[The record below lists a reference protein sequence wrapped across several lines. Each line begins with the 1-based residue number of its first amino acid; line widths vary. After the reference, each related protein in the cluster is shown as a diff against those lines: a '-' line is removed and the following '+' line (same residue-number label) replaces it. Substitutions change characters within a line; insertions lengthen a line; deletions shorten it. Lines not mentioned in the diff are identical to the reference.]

1 MSDGVRMNTLYVLT
15 EGAYLHRDHLSLIV
29 EVERER
35 KLSVPIH
42 HLSSVALFGSV
53 MASPGAMELCADAGV
68 ALTFLSTTGRLVA
81 RVDAPMSGNV
91 LLRREQYR
99 QADQPSA
106 CAKLAKQFVAG
117 KIRNARQVIQ
127 RAARESDVAEDT
139 TRLDVT
145 AARLANTLGALER
158 SEGLD
163 SIRGHEGDAARAYFE
178 AFSAMVRHQRETFAM
193 RQRSRRPPLDPL
205 NALLSFLY
213 ALLLHDCV
221 AALTVVGLDPSVGF
235 LHEDRPGRPS
245 LALDL
250 MEEFRPLTADRLVL
264 SLVNRRQVEPGG
276 FQTRDGGAV
285 EMNEATRRAVVEAYQ
300 ARKQEEVTHPVLE
313 QTIRVAELPFAQAR
327 LLARCL
333 RGDLPAYP
341 PCFLK

>member
-1 MSDGVRMNTLYVLT
+1 MSDGVRLNTLYVLT
-15 EGAYLHRDHLSLIV
+15 EGAYLHRDHLCLIV

-42 HLSSVALFGSV
+42 HVSSVALFGSV

-81 RVDAPMSGNV
+81 RVDAPGSGNV
-91 LLRREQYR
+91 LLRREQHR
-99 QADQPSA
+99 QADQPA
-106 CAKLAKQFVAG
+106 VCAKLAKQFVAG
-117 KIRNARQVIQ
+117 KVRNARQVIQ

-139 TRLDVT
+139 ARLD
-145 AARLANTLGALER
+145 AASHRLARALGALEPAT
-158 SEGLD
+158 D
-163 SIRGHEGDAARAYFE
+163 CDVIRGHEGDAARAYFE
-178 AFSAMVRHQRETFAM
+178 VFSAMVRQGRETFAM
-193 RQRSRRPPLDPL
+193 EQRNRRPPLDPV
-205 NALLSFLY
+205 NALLSFVY

-221 AALTVVGLDPSVGF
+221 AALTTVGLDPSVGF

-250 MEEFRPLTADRLVL
+250 MEEFRPLIADRLAL
-264 SLVNRRQVEPGG
+264 SLINRKQVEAGG
-276 FQTRDGGAV
+276 FVKRDGGAV
-285 EMNEATRRAVVEAYQ
+285 EMSDATRRTVIEAYQ
-300 ARKQEEVTHPVLE
+300 ARKQEEVTHPALE
-313 QTIRVAELPFAQAR
+313 QTVRVAELPFLQAR

-341 PCFLK
+341 PCVLK

>member
-1 MSDGVRMNTLYVLT
+1 MSDGVRLNTLYVLT
-15 EGAYLHRDHLSLIV
+15 EGAYLHRDHLCLIV
-29 EVERER
+29 EVEKER

-42 HLSSVALFGSV
+42 HVSSVALFGSV

-81 RVDAPMSGNV
+81 RVDAPGSGNV
-91 LLRREQYR
+91 LLRREQHR
-99 QADQPSA
+99 QADQPAA

-117 KIRNARQVIQ
+117 KVRNARQVIQ
-127 RAARESDVAEDT
+127 RAARESDGAED
-139 TRLDVT
+139 
-145 AARLANTLGALER
+145 AARLDAASHRLARTLGALEPAT
-158 SEGLD
+158 D
-163 SIRGHEGDAARAYFE
+163 CDVIRGHEGDAARAYFDV
-178 AFSAMVRHQRETFAM
+178 FSAMVRQGRETFAM
-193 RQRSRRPPLDPL
+193 QQRNRRPPLDPV
-205 NALLSFLY
+205 NALLSFVY

-221 AALTVVGLDPSVGF
+221 AALTAVGLDPSVGF

-264 SLVNRRQVEPGG
+264 SLINRKQVEAGG
-276 FQTRDGGAV
+276 FVKRDGGAV
-285 EMNEATRRAVVEAYQ
+285 EMSDATRRAVVEAYQ
-300 ARKQEEVTHPVLE
+300 ARKQEEVTHPALE
-313 QTIRVAELPFAQAR
+313 QTVRVAELPFLQAR

-341 PCFLK
+341 PCVLK

>member
-1 MSDGVRMNTLYVLT
+1 MSDGVRLNTLYVLT
-15 EGAYLHRDHLSLIV
+15 EGAYLHRDHLCLIV

-42 HLSSVALFGSV
+42 HVSSVALFGSV

-81 RVDAPMSGNV
+81 RVDAPGSGNV
-91 LLRREQYR
+91 LLRREQHR
-99 QADQPSA
+99 QADQPA
-106 CAKLAKQFVAG
+106 VCAKLAKQFVAG
-117 KIRNARQVIQ
+117 KVRNARQVIQ

-139 TRLDVT
+139 ARLD
-145 AARLANTLGALER
+145 AASHRLARTLGALEPAT
-158 SEGLD
+158 D
-163 SIRGHEGDAARAYFE
+163 CDVIRGHEGDAARAYFKV
-178 AFSAMVRHQRETFAM
+178 FSAMVRQGRETFAM
-193 RQRSRRPPLDPL
+193 QQRNRRPPLDPV
-205 NALLSFLY
+205 NALLSFVY

-250 MEEFRPLTADRLVL
+250 MEEFRPLIADRLVL
-264 SLVNRRQVEPGG
+264 SLINRKQVDAVG
-276 FQTRDGGAV
+276 FVKRDGGAV
-285 EMNEATRRAVVEAYQ
+285 EMSDATRRAVVEAYQ
-300 ARKQEEVTHPVLE
+300 ARKQEEVTHPALE
-313 QTIRVAELPFAQAR
+313 QTVRMAELPFLQAR

-341 PCFLK
+341 PCVLK